1 VLLDF
6 IFGCMIKG
14 VRFIILILLLSPL
27 LATAEVSSWECSK
40 FEGAKIIA
48 DDGTELG
55 EIGPKWKTDSIFNE
69 SSQYSSTWS
78 YQSIFN
84 AHSNYGNSYSSE
96 SVFNDSATN
105 PPKIISEEG
114 NEIGKLSIGPSWDST
129 RYNPYDIKYT
139 CDWD

>member
-1 VLLDF
+1 M
-6 IFGCMIKG
+6 FGCMIKG
-14 VRFIILILLLSPL
+14 VRFIILILLLSPP
-27 LATAEVSSWECSK
+27 LAIAEVNSWQCSE

-48 DDGTELG
+48 EDGTELG

-84 AHSNYGNSYSSE
+84 SHSNYGNSYSNE

-105 PPKIISEEG
+105 PPKIISEEDG
-114 NEIGKLSIGPSWDST
+114 VYLREVLQNVSLGPPTYLDNSKSLAGLV
-129 RYNPYDIKYT
+129 
-139 CDWD
+139 